1 MNRSKL
7 ILLFLSISTFS
18 SLVFSETITSPI
30 KQEFYDQESNRHRSM
45 LEVSNT
51 SSHKFSES
59 QHNS

>member
-18 SLVFSETITSPI
+18 SSVFSETITSPI

-45 LEVSNT
+45 LELREVVP
-51 SSHKFSES
+51 HV
-59 QHNS
+59 